1 MESQRSEEAFLSD
14 LHRLRNGSFK
24 MTRQQFRN
32 CLKRSIGATKGYSD
46 GCWKHF
52 QDAPLHYICS
62 RSHKEQQLELVR
74 VCLRL
79 GAE

>member
-1 MESQRSEEAFLSD
+1 MSD
-14 LHRLRNGSFK
+14 IINTETLLLNFEWFRHGALK

-32 CLKRSIGATKGYSD
+32 ALKRSIGATKDYAD

-62 RSHKEQQLELVR
+62 RSNVEQKLELIKL
-74 VCLRL
+74 CMKL
-79 GAE
+79 GK